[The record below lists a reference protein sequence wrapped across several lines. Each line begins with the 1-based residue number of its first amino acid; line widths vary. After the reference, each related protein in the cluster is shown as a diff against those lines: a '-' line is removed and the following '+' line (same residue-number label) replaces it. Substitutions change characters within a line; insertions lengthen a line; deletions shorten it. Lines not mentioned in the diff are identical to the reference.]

1 MKRSD
6 DKLKH
11 VKLKKIGFCLVEICE
26 TRVALNLISFGLT
39 KKKKKKK
46 KFQSNKLQVNEYVNS
61 NKSYSKGIK
70 TEKNCLMI
78 LCLSDMTL
86 PFKQSLI

>member
-11 VKLKKIGFCLVEICE
+11 LKLKKIGFCLVEICE

-39 KKKKKKK
+39 KQKKKKNSL
-46 KFQSNKLQVNEYVNS
+46 KFQVKLQVNEYVNS
-61 NKSYSKGIK
+61 NKS
-70 TEKNCLMI
+70 
-78 LCLSDMTL
+78 
-86 PFKQSLI
+86 